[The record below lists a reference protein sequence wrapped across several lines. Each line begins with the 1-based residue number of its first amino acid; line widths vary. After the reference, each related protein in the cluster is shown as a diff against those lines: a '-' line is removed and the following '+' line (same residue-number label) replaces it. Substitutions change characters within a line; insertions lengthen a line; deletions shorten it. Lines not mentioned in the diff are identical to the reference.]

1 MSKNLP
7 NLQKLIDQTQSYMQ
21 EAELNGDKDL
31 RWCYMDDAR
40 IFIEVNVACSFGHYN
55 KAKKVIDGMDTEPRE
70 QVVMALAK
78 DLGKDIVANEL
89 GWEVR

>member
-1 MSKNLP
+1 MSNNLP

-40 IFIEVNVACSFGHYN
+40 IFSEVVVACSFGHYK
-55 KAKKVIDGMDTEPRE
+55 KAKNVIDGMDTEPRE